1 MKLLKL
7 LKLLFFNL
15 TAPACFIISFGITG
29 SVGHAASFK
38 PLKILEEYDYSH
50 KVKTDRTTIDNR
62 TAFDTG
68 LSNSIQ
74 SVRYQEVVTAIED
87 FLALLDDDQ
96 RAAVVLPFD
105 HPDRTRDF
113 CYVLARCIEDNPG
126 LRMSQLNAKQKIAL
140 NNVLMKSY
148 SSAGYSRAIQ
158 TMNREGILQEME
170 DAHRADPDKYGVVG
184 SPLAPDWTPPDE
196 RSSSNYY
203 VAIFGEPTVAS
214 NYRSANPWGIRFE
227 GHHLSFNLT
236 FDGQGARPQI
246 NAMPMFFGSSPT
258 IVPQSPPPEAGAYPQ
273 WQDREGQQLL
283 HREAWL
289 ARSFLQSLN
298 DEAIAQGAWSALPDV
313 VLMGGTDVPLDAASY
328 LDGEK
333 QGIQVAQLTPLQQR
347 LLWDF
352 AYEFWQLQGNENKI
366 DEYALKQ
373 SLAKSRVW
381 WYGDR
386 DDEHGELYFRVQS
399 DRYLI
404 ELLQSNTF
412 GVVSDDIE
420 ANHIHSS
427 FRDLENDWDRNSLG
441 DHWRKFHVP

>member
-1 MKLLKL
+1 MKP
-7 LKLLFFNL
+7 FMFNL
-15 TAPACFIISFGITG
+15 TVFISFTASLVLIGNI
-29 SVGHAASFK
+29 SYSENFNPLENSEVGDRYPQS
-38 PLKILEEYDYSH
+38 KIDN
-50 KVKTDRTTIDNR
+50 TARNNR
-62 TAFDTG
+62 TAFNTK
-68 LSNSIQ
+68 LSDSIQ
-74 SVRYQEVVTAIED
+74 SIRYQEVVAAID
-87 FLALLDDDQ
+87 NFLALLDDDQ
-96 RAAVVLPFD
+96 RAALVMPFD

-113 CYVLARCIEDNPG
+113 CYVLARCTEDEVG
-126 LRMSQLNAKQKIAL
+126 LRMSQLDAKQKIAL

-170 DAHRADPDKYGVVG
+170 DAHRAEPEKYGVVG
-184 SPLAPDWTPPDE
+184 SPLVPDWSPPAE

-203 VAIFGEPTVAS
+203 IAIFGEPVVANDNRLAS
-214 NYRSANPWGIRFE
+214 PWGIRFE

-236 FDGQGARPQI
+236 FDGRGIRPQI

-258 IVPQSPPPEAGAYPQ
+258 IVPQSPSPEAGAYPQ
-273 WQDREGQQLL
+273 WQNLEGQQLL

-289 ARSFLQSLN
+289 ARSFLQSL
-298 DEAIAQGAWSALPDV
+298 DDSAFTQGAWSVLPDV
-313 VLMGGTDVPLDAASY
+313 VLMGGTDVSLDADSY
-328 LDGEK
+328 LEGEK
-333 QGIQVAQLTPLQQR
+333 QGIQVSQLTPLQQS

-352 AYEFWQLQGNENKI
+352 AREFWQLQGNADKI

-381 WYGDR
+381 WHGDR
-386 DDEHGELYFRVQS
+386 DNEHGELYFRVQS

-427 FRDLENDWDRNSLG
+427 FRDLKDDWDRNSLG
-441 DHWRKFHVP
+441 SHWQNFHAY

>member
-1 MKLLKL
+1 MKSFL
-7 LKLLFFNL
+7 FNL
-15 TAPACFIISFGITG
+15 TASVSFAASIVVIGSIS
-29 SVGHAASFK
+29 HAESFK
-38 PLKILEEYDYSH
+38 PSNISEARGDHPQLKI
-50 KVKTDRTTIDNR
+50 DRTVQNHR
-62 TAFDTG
+62 TAFNTE
-68 LSNSIQ
+68 LSDSIQ
-74 SVRYQEVVTAIED
+74 SIRYQEVVTAINN

-96 RAAVVLPFD
+96 REALVLPFN

-113 CYVLARCIEDNPG
+113 CYVLARCTEDKIG

-170 DAHRADPDKYGVVG
+170 DAHRAEPEKYGVVG
-184 SPLAPDWTPPDE
+184 SPLVPDWTPPAE

-203 VAIFGEPTVAS
+203 IAIFGEPAVAN
-214 NYRSANPWGIRFE
+214 NYRSAKPWGIRFE

-258 IVPQSPPPEAGAYPQ
+258 IVPQSPPPEAGTYTQ
-273 WQDREGQQLL
+273 WRNLEGQQLL

-289 ARSFLQSLN
+289 ARSFLQSLDDN
-298 DEAIAQGAWSALPDV
+298 LVAQGAWSVLPDV
-313 VLMGGTDVPLDAASY
+313 ALAGGTDVPLDAASY

-333 QGIQVAQLTPLQQR
+333 QGIQVSQLTLLQQN

-352 AYEFWQLQGNENKI
+352 AREFWHLQGNANKI
-366 DEYALKQ
+366 DEYALRQ
-373 SLAKSRVW
+373 SLAESRVW
-381 WYGDR
+381 WHGDR
-386 DDEHGELYFRVQS
+386 NDEHGELYLRVQS
-399 DRYLI
+399 DHYLI

-412 GVVSDDIE
+412 GVVSDDVE
-420 ANHIHSS
+420 ANHIHSLLS
-427 FRDLENDWDRNSLG
+427 QI
-441 DHWRKFHVP
+441 RKQ